1 VNAIYMR
8 RFRNILPL
16 QYLLGFEATALLKS
30 FSKAAGELGISQSTV
45 SHKMRLLEDRVGPEL
60 VPPPVSFRR
69 FFVQT
74 QPVIFLPVWNG
85 GAGYFE
91 NRWCL

>member
-1 VNAIYMR
+1 MNGVHMR
-8 RFRNILPL
+8 RFRNIPPL
-16 QYLLGFEATALLKS
+16 QYLLGFEAAERLKS
-30 FSKAAGELGISQSTV
+30 FSKAEGELGISQSTV

-60 VPPPVSFRR
+60 VPPPVLFRR

-74 QPVIFLPVWNG
+74 LPVIFLPVWNG